1 MTEAFKAGFVAYMEK
16 YGQAIQ
22 PAAQTAARPSAQ
34 PAAQPATPIAK
45 RPIYFGKPFTRGIKL
60 NPRMSGRRTISPDVT
75 ISVRRKPPAIMEEP
89 PVVGEKIPRATPV
102 LAEDPLKRGTLLKRS
117 SAGKLLLV

>member
-22 PAAQTAARPSAQ
+22 RAAQ
-34 PAAQPATPIAK
+34 PAAQPATPIVK
-45 RPIYFGKPFTRGIKL
+45 RPIDFGKPFTRDIKPD
-60 NPRMSGRRTISPDVT
+60 PRISGRRTTSPDVT
-75 ISVRRKPPAIMEEP
+75 ISIRRKPPAIMEEP
-89 PVVGEKIPRATPV
+89 PVVGEKIPRAMPV

-117 SAGKLLLV
+117 